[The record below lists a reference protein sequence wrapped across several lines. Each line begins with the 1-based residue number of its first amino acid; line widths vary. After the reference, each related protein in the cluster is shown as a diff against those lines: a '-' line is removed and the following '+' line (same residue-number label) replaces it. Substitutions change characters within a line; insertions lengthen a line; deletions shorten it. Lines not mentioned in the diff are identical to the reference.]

1 MEQGRRARIPID
13 QLAFGTGLAVGTA
26 VLVAFGLADLWR
38 TSLGQSDFAGFWAG
52 PRAVLDGVNPYDA
65 ARFSDVVQKYGTQDT
80 EPVYGY
86 PPWDLVLLLPFA
98 LLPVR
103 AAAAVWTGLG
113 LAVAI
118 YGLGTLLRREVP
130 GIPTVHF
137 LAGLALFASQPAVI
151 TLYSGQWGF
160 FLTGMLALSLRWQRD
175 GQSTR
180 AGLAAVAMVTK
191 PQLFVFAAWAM
202 AGTALVRRQWAFV
215 VAAGIGGSA
224 LVGLPWLAF
233 PDWLSGF
240 LKYIAPSRA
249 SDPPRSVTV
258 ATPLVELFG
267 PGGLWLTLPIIA
279 VVLILAL
286 QFQPSSDTWPAV
298 WLAASVALTTYS
310 WSYDHIVLV
319 VPLVLAM
326 GAAKARRHALTI
338 GLLGFSAL
346 LVEAI
351 LLYQLTAVRG
361 SQSLNVVV
369 PLTIFAVVA
378 AGLWSQRTTGTADK
392 VESVESSVNG

>member
-1 MEQGRRARIPID
+1 MQQDRRIRIPVD
-13 QLAFGTGLAVGTA
+13 QLAFATGLALGTA
-26 VLVAFGLADLWR
+26 VLVAFGFADLWR

-65 ARFSDVVQKYGTQDT
+65 AHFTDVVQKYGTQDT
-80 EPVYGY
+80 ELIYGY

-103 AAAAVWTGLG
+103 AAAVIWTALG

-118 YGLGTLLRREVP
+118 YGLGALLRREVP
-130 GIPTVHF
+130 GIPAVHF
-137 LAGLALFASQPAVI
+137 LAGLALIASQPAVV

-175 GQSTR
+175 GHRTR

-202 AGTALVRRQWAFV
+202 AATAFVRRQLAFAV
-215 VAAGIGGSA
+215 SAGIGGSA
-224 LVGLPWLAF
+224 LVGLAWLAF

-240 LKYIAPSRA
+240 LTYVAPART

-258 ATPLVELFG
+258 ATPLAEWLG
-267 PGGLWLTLPIIA
+267 PSGLWLTLPIIA
-279 VVLILAL
+279 VVLIVAL
-286 QFQPSSDTWPAV
+286 RFQPSSDTWLAV

-319 VPLVLAM
+319 VPVVLAM
-326 GAAKARRHALTI
+326 GAAQARRRAVTI
-338 GLLGFSAL
+338 GLLGFGAL

-351 LLYQLTAVRG
+351 LLYQVAVVRG
-361 SQSLNVVV
+361 SQSLNVLV
-369 PLTIFAVVA
+369 PFTIFVVVV
-378 AGLWSQRTTGTADK
+378 AGLWSQRKGSTANRWRH
-392 VESVESSVNG
+392 V